1 MTAYREGWAKKRVPP
16 ILASNDFLF
25 LHTEQKSLKNESF
38 SNSTSEASV
47 YRKQQFEISA
57 EKFDNEEKFKKL
69 ILSLFL
75 SVLLTVISKLSF
87 WPVVSIG
94 QSVL

>member
-1 MTAYREGWAKKRVPP
+1 MGQKKGPAYLGFKR
-16 ILASNDFLF
+16 LSF

-75 SVLLTVISKLSF
+75 RVLLTVISKLSF